1 MNSYV
6 FIVLVKDNLSS
17 ESQCYCK
24 SHHSFP
30 IDSTPSIFPSNFM
43 SFPAASVTEGLP
55 RAPGPDKVVYD
66 LEKMVSKFTG
76 NLFSKSRG

>member
-1 MNSYV
+1 
-6 FIVLVKDNLSS
+6 
-17 ESQCYCK
+17 
-24 SHHSFP
+24 
-30 IDSTPSIFPSNFM
+30 M